1 MNYKKVGE
9 ITHYFDHI
17 QVAVLKV
24 TEGSVKE
31 GDTIRIGEEADGFE
45 QKVESMQVDH
55 LAVNEVKAG
64 EEAGLKVAQKTKEGD
79 AVYLV
84 TE

>member
-1 MNYKKVGE
+1 VNYKKVGE

-24 TEGSVKE
+24 TEGSVKAGE
-31 GDTIRIGEEADGFE
+31 TIRIGEEADGFE
-45 QKVESMQVDH
+45 QKADSMQIDH
-55 LAVNEVKAG
+55 QTVAEVMAG
-64 EEAGLKVAQKTKEGD
+64 QEAGLKVAQKTHEGD